1 MEITLKLS
9 VDKVQVLLNLLG
21 QVPTNLGLF
30 PLFVEIQQQAE
41 AQVQAANAPAVPA
54 VDAEPTADGK
64 GKKGKKA

>member
-41 AQVQAANAPAVPA
+41 AQVQAANAAAVPA
-54 VDAEPTADGK
+54 ADAEPTPDGK
-64 GKKGKKA
+64 AKKGKKA